1 MEKKCDTHTS
11 TLTDRQ
17 TDRQTDGQTD
27 RQTDGQTDRQTD
39 RWTDKQTDR
48 WTDRQTERRET
59 DTHRLTYTH
68 YFSPNSKIKVGSHA
82 QVKCWDNSVFLQEL
96 I

>member
-27 RQTDGQTDRQTD
+27 RQTDGQT
-39 RWTDKQTDR
+39 
-48 WTDRQTERRET
+48 ERRET
-59 DTHRLTYTH
+59 DTLTYTH

-82 QVKCWDNSVFLQEL
+82 QVKCWDKFSFFFTTK
-96 I
+96 